1 MSSISL
7 VVPCFNESERFNVPY
22 WTEISEIKGIHLVFI
37 DDGSKDRTRS
47 LLTEFASA
55 HSSEVLHHDVNL
67 GKAEAVRTGI
77 QHVLAS
83 GSGSIVGFLDADGAV
98 PEDEVRRCIE
108 VAKGLLDTHQFDA
121 VWASRVALAGR
132 NIVRSDF
139 RHYVG
144 RIIATL
150 VSRGIEGF
158 PYDSQCGFKLFD
170 ASDELSAVLHQPFST
185 KWFVDVEI
193 MLRWQSASNVP
204 LRIYEEPLHAWSDQ
218 PGGNLSAKNVLS
230 VVKEVLAIRSMSRQ
244 LREGRNRL

>member
-7 VVPCFNESERFNVPY
+7 VVPCFNEAQRFNVPY
-22 WTEISEIKGIHLVFI
+22 WTEISEIEGIHLVFV
-37 DDGSKDRTRS
+37 DDGSKDQTRS
-47 LLTEFASA
+47 LITEFAST

-67 GKAEAVRTGI
+67 GKSEAVRTGL
-77 QHVLAS
+77 QHALAS
-83 GSGSIVGFLDADGAV
+83 RTGSIVGFLDADGAV
-98 PEDEVRRCIE
+98 PTNEVRRCIE
-108 VAKGLLDTHQFDA
+108 FAKGLLDTHQCDA

-144 RIIATL
+144 RVIATL

-170 ASDELSAVLHQPFST
+170 ASDELSAVLDRPFST

-193 MLRWQSASNVP
+193 MLRWQSASKVP
-204 LRIYEEPLHAWSDQ
+204 LRIYEEPLRAWSDQ
-218 PGGNLSAKNVLS
+218 PGGNLSAKNVVS
-230 VVKEVLAIRSMSRQ
+230 VVKEVSAIRSMSRRR
-244 LREGRNRL
+244 REDRNRP

>member
-1 MSSISL
+1 MSSIVL
-7 VVPCFNESERFNVPY
+7 VVPCFNEAHRFDMRY
-22 WTEISEIKGIHLVFI
+22 WTEISEIEGVHLVFV
-37 DDGSKDRTRS
+37 DDGSKDGTQA
-47 LLTEFASA
+47 LLSEFATK
-55 HSSEVLHHDVNL
+55 HSSEVLHHEVNL

-98 PEDEVRRCIE
+98 PEIEVRRCVE
-108 VAKGLLDTHQFDA
+108 VVRGLLYTHQCDA

-144 RIIATL
+144 RVIATL

-158 PYDSQCGFKLFD
+158 PYDSQCGFKLFN
-170 ASDELSAVLHQPFST
+170 ASSELSAVLHQPFST

-193 MLRWQSASNVP
+193 MLRWQSVSNVP
-204 LRIYEEPLHAWSDQ
+204 IRIYEEPLHAWSDQ
-218 PGGNLSAKNVLS
+218 PEGSLSAKNVLS
-230 VVKEVLAIRSMSRQ
+230 VMKEVMVIRSMSKN
-244 LREGRNRL
+244 LRESQNRQ

>member
-1 MSSISL
+1 MSSIAL
-7 VVPCFNESERFNVPY
+7 VVPCFNEAHRFDIHY
-22 WTEISEIKGIHLVFI
+22 WTEISEIEGVHLVFV
-37 DDGSKDRTRS
+37 DDGSKDGTQA
-47 LLTEFASA
+47 LLTEFVPI

-108 VAKGLLDTHQFDA
+108 VAKGLLDTQQCDA

-158 PYDSQCGFKLFD
+158 PYDSQCGFKLFA
-170 ASDELSAVLHQPFST
+170 ASDELSAVLNQPFST

-193 MLRWQSASNVP
+193 MLRWQSALNVP
-204 LRIYEEPLHAWSDQ
+204 LRIFEEPLHAWSDQ
-218 PGGNLSAKNVLS
+218 PGGNLSAKNVIS
-230 VVKEVLAIRSMSRQ
+230 VMKEVLAIRSMSKK
-244 LREGRNRL
+244 LRESWNRQ

>member
-1 MSSISL
+1 MSSICL
-7 VVPCFNESERFNVPY
+7 VVPCFNEAKRFNVSY
-22 WTEISEIKGIHLVFI
+22 WTEISEIEGTHLVFVN
-37 DDGSKDRTRS
+37 DGSKDRTRS
-47 LLTEFASA
+47 LLTEFAST

-108 VAKGLLDTHQFDA
+108 VAKGLLVTDQCDA

-150 VSRGIEGF
+150 VSKGIEGF

-170 ASDELSAVLHQPFST
+170 ASDELSEVLNQPFST

-193 MLRWQSASNVP
+193 MLRWHSASNVP
-204 LRIYEEPLHAWSDQ
+204 IRIYEEPLHAWSDQ

-230 VVKEVLAIRSMSRQ
+230 VVKEVLAIRSMSRK

>member
-7 VVPCFNESERFNVPY
+7 VVPCFNEAERFNVPY
-22 WTEISEIKGIHLVFI
+22 WAAISEIKGIRLVFV

-47 LLTEFASA
+47 LITEFALT

-98 PEDEVRRCIE
+98 PENEVRRCIE
-108 VAKGLLDTHQFDA
+108 IGRGLLETHQCDA

-132 NIVRSDF
+132 NITRSDF

-144 RIIATL
+144 RVIATL
-150 VSRGIEGF
+150 VSKDIEGF
-158 PYDSQCGFKLFD
+158 PYDSQCGFKLFG
-170 ASDELSAVLHQPFST
+170 ASDELSAVLNQPFST

-193 MLRWQSASNVP
+193 MLRWQSALNVP
-204 LRIYEEPLHAWSDQ
+204 IRIYEEPLHSWSDQ

-230 VVKEVLAIRSMSRQ
+230 VMKEVLAIRSKSKK
-244 LREGRNRL
+244 LREGGN